1 MIKVFKEPK
10 NLCDFNL
17 VDPSKTFSFSFS
29 FPIHFQKNMT
39 WLTWL
44 LDMCS

>member
-17 VDPSKTFSFSFS
+17 VDPSKTFSFSF
-29 FPIHFQKNMT
+29 PIHFQKNMT

-44 LDMCS
+44 LDICS